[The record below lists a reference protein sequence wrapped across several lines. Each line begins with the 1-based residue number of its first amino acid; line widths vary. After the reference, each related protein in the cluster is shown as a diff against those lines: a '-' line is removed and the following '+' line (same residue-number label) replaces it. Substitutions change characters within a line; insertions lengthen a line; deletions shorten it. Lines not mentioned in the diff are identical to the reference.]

1 MVPELLRIGGRVVSG
16 YGVLLTAAYA
26 ASFVMILV
34 LAKKQTL
41 PMKETAA
48 FVLFAAAIV
57 VLGARVPFFFQAG
70 AGIGGST
77 FHDGGGYFY
86 AGLLAGILFA
96 AVYLPLVRLPLWRV
110 ADVVA
115 AGTAL
120 GYAIARVGC
129 FLGGCCH
136 GRPSSV
142 PWAVQFP
149 GLSTPVHPTQLYEAG
164 LQLAAFFILLRVL
177 ARKTFDGQVLALD
190 VILNSLLRLAVGA
203 FRDNTGA
210 GVLIPGT
217 SPFTSLSVPQGIA
230 LVGIVSGAAIYL
242 LRRRRRIA
250 GAGR

>member
-16 YGVLLTAAYA
+16 YGALQTAAYA

-34 LAKKQTL
+34 LAKKQAL
-41 PMKETAA
+41 PLKETAA
-48 FVLFAAAIV
+48 FVLFAAAV
-57 VLGARVPFFFQAG
+57 VLLGARVPFFLG
-70 AGIGGST
+70 AKPDASA
-77 FHDGGGYFY
+77 FHDSGGYFY

-96 AVYLPLVRLPLWRV
+96 LVYLPLVRLPIWRV

-136 GRPSSV
+136 GRPSAV

-149 GLSTPVHPTQLYEAG
+149 GLSAPVHPTQLYEAG
-164 LQLAAFFILLRVL
+164 LQLAAFFILVRILG
-177 ARKTFDGQVLALD
+177 RKTFDGQVLALD
-190 VILNSLLRLAVGA
+190 MLMNSLLRLAVGY
-203 FRDNTGA
+203 FRDNSDSGFLIAGA
-210 GVLIPGT
+210 
-217 SPFTSLSVPQGIA
+217 SPFASLSVPQGLA
-230 LVGIVSGAAIYL
+230 LVGAATGLAIYL

-250 GAGR
+250 EAGR